1 MYLINSSLQNSEFLT
16 LVGFLP
22 KKIDHIHH
30 ISIAIPYVIGA
41 TVNPK

>member
-1 MYLINSSLQNSEFLT
+1 MYLINNSLQKSEFLT
-16 LVGFLP
+16 SVRFLP

-30 ISIAIPYVIGA
+30 INIAIPYVIGA